1 MPWGGCAVINTVTGG
16 LLQLLSDAGLD
27 ARIQYPPLGLKKHDG
42 CIVCVGVK
50 NSKRLSSGNGEY
62 LGLRTDPATLDTCE
76 LYGFRIELSFAL
88 DIFAPYGADFGA
100 PACLDCF
107 AAISS
112 ALSNAPSGL
121 MMKALSCSDVKPHKD
136 SEMLCC
142 CAKLDCEAYL
152 LSMPQGDPPEFIDFI
167 LKGVLK

>member
-1 MPWGGCAVINTVTGG
+1 MIKTVIDSLVA
-16 LLQLLSDAGLD
+16 LLSNAGLD
-27 ARIQYPPLGLKKHDG
+27 ARIQYPPNGLDKHKG
-42 CIVCVGVK
+42 CIICVGVK
-50 NSKRLSSGNGEY
+50 NSKRTSSGNGEY
-62 LGLRTDPATLDTCE
+62 LGIGTDPVTLDTHE

-88 DIFAPYGADFGA
+88 DIFAPYGENFGA

-107 AAISS
+107 SVISS

-121 MMKALSCSDVKPHKD
+121 MMKALSCGDVKPHKD

-142 CAKLDCEAYL
+142 SAKLDCEAYL
-152 LSMPQGDPPEFIDFI
+152 LSVPQGEPPEFTSFI